1 MSAGDAQESTGAS
14 MAAQAFKDPKIMQA
28 IQEKLA
34 GLEGMRSTFYDAL
47 PKKIKGRVN
56 ACRNIQKE
64 FVNHEAE
71 FYREINQLERK
82 YNQKFGDL
90 YNRRS
95 QIISGKYEPI
105 NEETI
110 HSGDEDEQDAEEKKQ
125 RSNEMNG
132 DAEMHD
138 QEIKLP
144 SAFPDDA
151 IGVPEFWLTVMK
163 SASHTDAMIEA
174 HDEPLLKNLNDVK
187 LSYETLE
194 TDNPDTIGFT
204 LEFHFSDNEFFEN
217 SLLTKT
223 YRLRMKP
230 DAEAPLAYEGPEIVQ
245 AIGCDIGWRT
255 KASNVTVKI
264 IKKKQK
270 NKKSGQTRTITQEVP
285 QDSFFNFFQP
295 IEAKVENLRKHL
307 AAEDMDEDEDEYD
320 QQAAMLEADY
330 EIGHFI
336 RERLIPRA
344 VLYYTGELDDEDS
357 EYGEEGSDDDDDDE
371 YDEDADADYD
381 PTKGGQK
388 PAECKQQ

>member
-1 MSAGDAQESTGAS
+1 MSAGDADARKT
-14 MAAQAFKDPKIMQA
+14 MAAEAFKDPKIMAA

-47 PKKIKGRVN
+47 PKNIKGRVN
-56 ACRNIQKE
+56 ACRNVQKK
-64 FVNHEAE
+64 FVEQEAE

-82 YNQKFGDL
+82 YHAKFGEL
-90 YNRRS
+90 YDKRS
-95 QIISGKYEPI
+95 SIISGKYEPTP
-105 NEETI
+105 EEAI
-110 HSGDEDEQDAEEKKQ
+110 HSGDEDDSEDAQKD
-125 RSNEMNG
+125 SEMNG
-132 DAEMHD
+132 DAEM
-138 QEIKLP
+138 QESSIKLP

-151 IGVPEFWLTVMK
+151 VGVPEFWLTVMK
-163 SASHTDAMIEA
+163 SASHTDAMIEP
-174 HDEPLLKNLNDVK
+174 HDEPLLRNLTDLK
-187 LSYETLE
+187 LSYEKLE
-194 TDNPDTIGFT
+194 GDNPDTIGFT
-204 LEFHFSDNEFFEN
+204 LEFHFSENEFFTN
-217 SLLTKT
+217 SVLTKT

-245 AIGCDIGWRT
+245 AVGCDIQWT
-255 KASNVTVKI
+255 NKTSNVTVKI

-270 NKKSGQTRTITQEVP
+270 NKKTGQTRAITQEVP

-357 EYGEEGSDDDDDDE
+357 EYDDEEGEDDDDEE
-371 YDEDADADYD
+371 YDEDADEDFD
-381 PTKGGQK
+381 PSKAGEK
-388 PAECKQQ
+388 PECKQQ